1 MPTARR
7 LHAAILTVLTASTAG
22 CFRPRPAT
30 VPMRT
35 IEIKP
40 GAPGSRSLVV
50 LLPGRFDK
58 PEDFARSGFGELAG
72 RYGVGARIVSADA
85 HLGYYLERTVV
96 DRLREDV
103 IAPAQARGVE
113 RIWLAGVSL
122 GGTGSILYS
131 IEHPEDVSGITLIAP
146 FLGEEEVRKEIE
158 AAGGIRGWTP
168 PKPLDPTD
176 FPRRMWA
183 WLQHPDSRIPIYLGW
198 GTRDRFAEIDGLL
211 GAVLPPERV
220 FTTPGRHAWKPWR
233 ALWERFLATGALRG
247 F

>member
-1 MPTARR
+1 MTA
-7 LHAAILTVLTASTAG
+7 LLITG

-50 LLPGRFDK
+50 LLPGRFDR
-58 PEDFARSGFGELAG
+58 PEDFARSGFGELAT

-85 HLGYYLERTVV
+85 HFGYYLERTVV

-103 IAPAQARGVE
+103 IAPARAQGID

-146 FLGEEEVRKEIE
+146 FLGEKEMRQEIE
-158 AAGGIRGWTP
+158 AAGGLRHWTP
-168 PKPLDPTD
+168 PQTLDSTD
-176 FPRRMWA
+176 FQRRMWA
-183 WLQHPDSRIPIYLGW
+183 WFQRKDDRIPVYLGW
-198 GTRDRFAEIDGLL
+198 GTRDRFAAIDGLL
-211 GAVLPPERV
+211 GAVLPPDRV
-220 FTTPGRHAWKPWR
+220 LTTPGGHAWKPWR
-233 ALWERFLATGALRG
+233 ALWERFLATGALKG

>member
-1 MPTARR
+1 MPTPR
-7 LHAAILTVLTASTAG
+7 LLLAAVLLTG
-22 CFRPRPAT
+22 CFRPRPTT

-50 LLPGRFDK
+50 LLPGRFDR

-85 HLGYYLERTVV
+85 HLGYYMERTVV
-96 DRLREDV
+96 DRLRKDV
-103 IAPAQARGVE
+103 IAPAKAQGVE

-146 FLGEEEVRKEIE
+146 FLGEEEMRKEIE
-158 AAGGIRGWTP
+158 AAGGLRSWTP
-168 PKPLDPTD
+168 PRSLDPTD
-176 FPRRMWA
+176 FQHRIWS
-183 WLQHPDSRIPIYLGW
+183 WLQRSDNRIPIYLGW
-198 GTRDRFAEIDGLL
+198 GTRDRFAAIDGLL
-211 GAVLPPERV
+211 GAVLPPDRV
-220 FTTPGRHAWKPWR
+220 FTTPGGHAWKPWR